1 MLVAIATRSA
11 PYIDGQSWDYKK
23 YVSGGVGVGW
33 GGQEDGCI
41 VFKCYRQQY

>member
-23 YVSGGVGVGW
+23 YVRGGVGGGVG
-33 GGQEDGCI
+33 GERMDA
-41 VFKCYRQQY
+41 